1 MKEFFQLVSTW
12 CCEVVMSRKVQK
24 IQVESRRNKKSIILV
39 EVVLRKSLVDIIV
52 DLATEKITLNRH

>member
-1 MKEFFQLVSTW
+1 
-12 CCEVVMSRKVQK
+12 MSRKVQK

>member
-1 MKEFFQLVSTW
+1 
-12 CCEVVMSRKVQK
+12 MSRKVQK
-24 IQVESRRNKKSIILV
+24 IQVESRRNKKLIILV